1 MRSIVDLKLKK
12 VEQRLLRHHG
22 ATLRYDKSLLD
33 LIVSRCTE
41 VDSGARDADAII
53 SRAVLSEIS
62 GEVLAR
68 MAAGKAGA
76 RLRDNDS
83 IEEVMHVM
91 DHDHILFF
99 TSDGI
104 VRSRR
109 AFQLPQGSRTSGG
122 TPITQARQH
131 LP

>member
-1 MRSIVDLKLKK
+1 MHAREGPLAVCSD
-12 VEQRLLRHHG
+12 RLTPAEKPVNLRQ
-22 ATLRYDKSLLD
+22 
-33 LIVSRCTE
+33 V
-41 VDSGARDADAII
+41 
-53 SRAVLSEIS
+53 AV
-62 GEVLAR
+62 
-68 MAAGKAGA
+68 AAGKAGA

-122 TPITQARQH
+122 TPITQASPISRSWSHPALLAPPAPPDSQAEYSFSGRFAVSEQYLNGH
-131 LP
+131 SI